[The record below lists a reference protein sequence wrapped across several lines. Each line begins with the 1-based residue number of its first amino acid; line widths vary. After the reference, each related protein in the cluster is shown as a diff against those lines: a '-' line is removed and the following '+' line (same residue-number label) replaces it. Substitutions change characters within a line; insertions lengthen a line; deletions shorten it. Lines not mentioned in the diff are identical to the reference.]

1 MIIKN
6 NLFNKIDKEELKLA
20 LSNETFER
28 LTASFYHYVKL
39 PSPESFRNK
48 LYIEWNQMH
57 VFGRVYIASEGINA
71 QVSIPEHNWDKFCD
85 HLKTIPELGEI
96 SIKQAIQEG
105 HSFYKLKIKV
115 RNELVAYGVS
125 EKAYDMR
132 KVGKHLSAEE
142 YNFAMDQDDS
152 VVVDMRNYYESE
164 IGRFDNALVPDVE
177 TSKELLPEVKK
188 LLSGR
193 ENDKILLYCTGGIR
207 CEKASSYLIKKGFKE
222 VYQLEGGVIQYAY
235 DIKNNNLKSEFIGKN
250 FVFDDRMGERITND
264 IIAHCHQCKAP
275 SDNHKNC
282 KNDACHLLFIQC
294 DKCSDK
300 YNDCCSKDCS
310 EFLQLD
316 LDIQKKLRKDENK
329 KVSSA
334 KLSTKFRPKLYKLF
348 NYWK

>member
-28 LTASFYHYVKL
+28 FTASFYHYVKL
-39 PSPESFRNK
+39 PSPERFRNK

-96 SIKQAIQEG
+96 SIKKAIQEG

-125 EKAYDMR
+125 EEVYDMR

-207 CEKASSYLIKKGFKE
+207 CEKASSYLLHNGFKD
-222 VYQLEGGVIQYAY
+222 VNQLQGGIIQYAH
-235 DIKNNNLKSEFIGKN
+235 DIKEQGIDSRFKGKN
-250 FVFDDRMGERITND
+250 FVFDDRLGERVTDDVISS
-264 IIAHCHQCKAP
+264 CHVCDT
-275 SDNHKNC
+275 SCDDHTDC
-282 KNDACHLLFIQC
+282 KNDACHILFIQC
-294 DKCSDK
+294 TECSELL
-300 YNDCCSKDCS
+300 NGCCSKECKD
-310 EFLQLD
+310 FALLPLD
-316 LDIQKKLRKDENK
+316 EQKALRKDPERIISK
-329 KVSSA
+329 TFFDSRVK
-334 KLSTKFRPKLYKLF
+334 PKLET
-348 NYWK
+348 

>member
-28 LTASFYHYVKL
+28 FTASFYHYVKL
-39 PSPESFRNK
+39 SSPESFRNK
-48 LYIEWNQMH
+48 LYIEWNQMN

-71 QVSIPEHNWDKFCD
+71 QVSIPEHNWDKFRN

-96 SIKQAIQEG
+96 SIKKAIQEG

-125 EKAYDMR
+125 EEVYDMR

-207 CEKASSYLIKKGFKE
+207 CEKASSYLLHNGFKD
-222 VYQLEGGVIQYAY
+222 VNQLQGGIIQYAH
-235 DIKNNNLKSEFIGKN
+235 DIKEQGIDSRFKGKN
-250 FVFDDRMGERITND
+250 FVFDDRLGERVTDDVISS
-264 IIAHCHQCKAP
+264 CHVCDT
-275 SDNHKNC
+275 SCDDHTDC
-282 KNDACHLLFIQC
+282 KNDACHILFIQC
-294 DKCSDK
+294 TECSELL
-300 YNDCCSKDCS
+300 NGCCSKECKD
-310 EFLQLD
+310 FALLPLD
-316 LDIQKKLRKDENK
+316 EQKALRKDPEK
-329 KVSSA
+329 IISKTFFDSRV
-334 KLSTKFRPKLYKLF
+334 KPKLDT
-348 NYWK
+348 

>member
-28 LTASFYHYVKL
+28 FTASFYHYVKL
-39 PSPESFRNK
+39 SSPESFRNK

-71 QVSIPEHNWDKFCD
+71 QVSIPEHNWDKFCN

-125 EKAYDMR
+125 EEAYDMR

-207 CEKASSYLIKKGFKE
+207 CEKASSYLLHNGFKD
-222 VYQLEGGVIQYAY
+222 VNQLQGGIIQYAH
-235 DIKNNNLKSEFIGKN
+235 DIKEQGIDSRFKGKN
-250 FVFDDRMGERITND
+250 FVFDDRLGERVTDDVISS
-264 IIAHCHQCKAP
+264 CHVCDT
-275 SDNHKNC
+275 SCDDHTDC
-282 KNDACHLLFIQC
+282 KNVACHVLFIQC
-294 DKCSDK
+294 TECSELL
-300 YNDCCSKDCS
+300 NGCCSKECKD
-310 EFLQLD
+310 FALLPLD
-316 LDIQKKLRKDENK
+316 EQKALRKDPERIISRTFFDSRVK
-329 KVSSA
+329 
-334 KLSTKFRPKLYKLF
+334 PKLET
-348 NYWK
+348 

>member
-125 EKAYDMR
+125 EEAYDMR

-142 YNFAMDQDDS
+142 YNFAMDRDDS

-207 CEKASSYLIKKGFKE
+207 CEKASSYLLQNGFKD
-222 VYQLEGGVIQYAY
+222 VNQLQGGIIQYAH
-235 DIKNNNLKSEFIGKN
+235 DIKEQGIDSRFKGKN
-250 FVFDDRMGERITND
+250 FVFDDRLGERVTDDVISS
-264 IIAHCHQCKAP
+264 CHVCDT
-275 SDNHKNC
+275 SCDDHTDC
-282 KNDACHLLFIQC
+282 KNDACHILFIQC
-294 DKCSDK
+294 EKCSELL
-300 YNDCCSKDCS
+300 NGCCSKECKD
-310 EFLQLD
+310 FALLPLD
-316 LDIQKKLRKDENK
+316 EQKALRKDPERIISRTFFDSRVK
-329 KVSSA
+329 
-334 KLSTKFRPKLYKLF
+334 PKLDT
-348 NYWK
+348 

>member
-6 NLFNKIDKEELKLA
+6 NLFNKINKEELKLA

-28 LTASFYHYVKL
+28 FTASFYHYVKL

-125 EKAYDMR
+125 EEAYDMR

-207 CEKASSYLIKKGFKE
+207 CEKASSYLLHNGFKD
-222 VYQLEGGVIQYAY
+222 VNQLQGGIIQYAH
-235 DIKNNNLKSEFIGKN
+235 DIKEQGIDSRFKGKN
-250 FVFDDRMGERITND
+250 FVFDDRLGERVTDDVISS
-264 IIAHCHQCKAP
+264 CHVCDT
-275 SDNHKNC
+275 SCDDHTDC
-282 KNDACHLLFIQC
+282 KNDACHILFIQC
-294 DKCSDK
+294 TECSELL
-300 YNDCCSKDCS
+300 NGCCSKECKD
-310 EFLQLD
+310 FALLPLD
-316 LDIQKKLRKDENK
+316 EQKALRKDPERIISRTFFDSRVK
-329 KVSSA
+329 
-334 KLSTKFRPKLYKLF
+334 PKLDR
-348 NYWK
+348 

>member
-20 LSNETFER
+20 LSSETFER
-28 LTASFYHYVKL
+28 YTVSFYHYVKL
-39 PSPESFRNK
+39 SSPESFRNK
-48 LYIEWNQMH
+48 LYIEWNQMN

-85 HLKTIPELGEI
+85 YLKTIPELGEI

-125 EKAYDMR
+125 EEAYDMR

-207 CEKASSYLIKKGFKE
+207 CEKASSYLLHNGFKD
-222 VYQLEGGVIQYAY
+222 VNQLQGGIIQYAH
-235 DIKNNNLKSEFIGKN
+235 DIKEQGIDSRFKGKN
-250 FVFDDRMGERITND
+250 FVFDDRLGERVTDDVISS
-264 IIAHCHQCKAP
+264 CHVCDT
-275 SDNHKNC
+275 SCDDHTDC
-282 KNDACHLLFIQC
+282 KNDACHILFIQC
-294 DKCSDK
+294 TECSELL
-300 YNDCCSKDCS
+300 NGCCSKECKD
-310 EFLQLD
+310 FALLPLD
-316 LDIQKKLRKDENK
+316 EQKALRKDPERIISRTFFDSRVK
-329 KVSSA
+329 
-334 KLSTKFRPKLYKLF
+334 PKLDR
-348 NYWK
+348 

>member
-28 LTASFYHYVKL
+28 FTASFYHYVKL
-39 PSPESFRNK
+39 SSPESFRNK

-125 EKAYDMR
+125 EEVYDMR

-207 CEKASSYLIKKGFKE
+207 CEKASSYLLHNGFKD
-222 VYQLEGGVIQYAY
+222 VNQLQGGIIQYAH
-235 DIKNNNLKSEFIGKN
+235 DIKEQGIDSRFKGKN
-250 FVFDDRMGERITND
+250 FVFDDRLGERVTDDVISS
-264 IIAHCHQCKAP
+264 CHVCDT
-275 SDNHKNC
+275 SCDDHTDC
-282 KNDACHLLFIQC
+282 KNDACHILFIQC
-294 DKCSDK
+294 TECSELL
-300 YNDCCSKDCS
+300 NGCCSKECKD
-310 EFLQLD
+310 FALLPLD
-316 LDIQKKLRKDENK
+316 EQKALRKDPERIISK
-329 KVSSA
+329 TFFDSRVK
-334 KLSTKFRPKLYKLF
+334 PKLET
-348 NYWK
+348 

>member
-28 LTASFYHYVKL
+28 FTASFYHYVKL
-39 PSPESFRNK
+39 SSPESFRNK

-125 EKAYDMR
+125 EEAYDMR

-142 YNFAMDQDDS
+142 YNFAMDRDDS

-207 CEKASSYLIKKGFKE
+207 CEKASSYLLHNGFKD
-222 VYQLEGGVIQYAY
+222 VNQLQGGIIQYAH
-235 DIKNNNLKSEFIGKN
+235 DIKEQGIDSMFKGKN
-250 FVFDDRMGERITND
+250 FVFDDRLGERVTDDVISS
-264 IIAHCHQCKAP
+264 CHVCDT
-275 SDNHKNC
+275 SCDDHTDC
-282 KNDACHLLFIQC
+282 KNDACHILFIQC
-294 DKCSDK
+294 TECSELL
-300 YNDCCSKDCS
+300 NGCCSKECKD
-310 EFLQLD
+310 FALLPLD
-316 LDIQKKLRKDENK
+316 EQKALRKDSERIISK
-329 KVSSA
+329 TFFDSRVK
-334 KLSTKFRPKLYKLF
+334 PKLER
-348 NYWK
+348 

>member
-28 LTASFYHYVKL
+28 FTASFYHYVKL
-39 PSPESFRNK
+39 SSPESFRNK

-71 QVSIPEHNWDKFCD
+71 QVSIPEHNWDKFCN

-125 EKAYDMR
+125 EEAYDMR

-207 CEKASSYLIKKGFKE
+207 CEKASSYLLHNGFKD
-222 VYQLEGGVIQYAY
+222 VNQLQGGIIQYAH
-235 DIKNNNLKSEFIGKN
+235 DIKEQGIDSRFKGKN
-250 FVFDDRMGERITND
+250 FVFDDRLGERVTDDVISS
-264 IIAHCHQCKAP
+264 CHVCDT
-275 SDNHKNC
+275 SCDDHTDC
-282 KNDACHLLFIQC
+282 KNDACHILFIQC
-294 DKCSDK
+294 TECSELL
-300 YNDCCSKDCS
+300 NGCCSKECKD
-310 EFLQLD
+310 FALLPLD
-316 LDIQKKLRKDENK
+316 EQKALRKDPERIISRTFFDSRVK
-329 KVSSA
+329 
-334 KLSTKFRPKLYKLF
+334 PKLET
-348 NYWK
+348 

>member
-28 LTASFYHYVKL
+28 FTASFYHYVKL

-71 QVSIPEHNWDKFCD
+71 QVSVPEHNWDKFCD

-125 EKAYDMR
+125 EEAYDMR

-142 YNFAMDQDDS
+142 YNFAMDRDDS

-207 CEKASSYLIKKGFKE
+207 CEKASSYLLHNGFKD
-222 VYQLEGGVIQYAY
+222 VNQLQGGIIQYAH
-235 DIKNNNLKSEFIGKN
+235 DIKEQGIDSRFKGKN
-250 FVFDDRMGERITND
+250 FVFGDRLGERVTDDVIS
-264 IIAHCHQCKAP
+264 HCHICKA
-275 SDNHKNC
+275 SCDDHTDC
-282 KNDACHLLFIQC
+282 KNDACHILFIQC
-294 DKCSDK
+294 EKCSELL
-300 YNDCCSKDCS
+300 NGCCSKECKD
-310 EFLQLD
+310 FALLPLD
-316 LDIQKKLRKDENK
+316 EQKALRKDPERIISRTFFDSRVK
-329 KVSSA
+329 
-334 KLSTKFRPKLYKLF
+334 PKLDT
-348 NYWK
+348 

>member
-28 LTASFYHYVKL
+28 FTASFYHYVKL

-125 EKAYDMR
+125 EEAYDMR

-142 YNFAMDQDDS
+142 YNFAMDRDDS

-207 CEKASSYLIKKGFKE
+207 CEKASSYLLQNGFKD
-222 VYQLEGGVIQYAY
+222 VNQLQGGIIQYAH
-235 DIKNNNLKSEFIGKN
+235 DIKEQGIDSRFKGKN
-250 FVFDDRMGERITND
+250 FVFDDRLGERVTDDVISS
-264 IIAHCHQCKAP
+264 CHVCDT
-275 SDNHKNC
+275 SCDDHTDC
-282 KNDACHLLFIQC
+282 KNDACHILFIQC
-294 DKCSDK
+294 EKCSELL
-300 YNDCCSKDCS
+300 NGCCSKECKD
-310 EFLQLD
+310 FALLPLD
-316 LDIQKKLRKDENK
+316 EQKALRKDPERIISRTFFDSRVK
-329 KVSSA
+329 
-334 KLSTKFRPKLYKLF
+334 PKLDT
-348 NYWK
+348 

>member
-28 LTASFYHYVKL
+28 FTASFYHYVKL
-39 PSPESFRNK
+39 SSPESFRNK

-125 EKAYDMR
+125 EEAYDMR

-207 CEKASSYLIKKGFKE
+207 CEKASSYLLHNGFKD
-222 VYQLEGGVIQYAY
+222 VNQLQGGIIQYAH
-235 DIKNNNLKSEFIGKN
+235 DIKEQGIDSRFKGKN
-250 FVFDDRMGERITND
+250 FVFDDRLGERVTDDVISS
-264 IIAHCHQCKAP
+264 CHVCDT
-275 SDNHKNC
+275 SCDDHTDC
-282 KNDACHLLFIQC
+282 KNDACHILFIQC
-294 DKCSDK
+294 TECSELL
-300 YNDCCSKDCS
+300 NGCCSKECKD
-310 EFLQLD
+310 FALLPLD
-316 LDIQKKLRKDENK
+316 EQKALRKDPERIISK
-329 KVSSA
+329 TFFDSRVK
-334 KLSTKFRPKLYKLF
+334 PKLET
-348 NYWK
+348 

>member
-28 LTASFYHYVKL
+28 FTASFYHYVKL
-39 PSPESFRNK
+39 SSPESFRNK

-125 EKAYDMR
+125 EEAYDMR

-207 CEKASSYLIKKGFKE
+207 CEKASSYLLHNGFKD
-222 VYQLEGGVIQYAY
+222 VNQLQGGIIQYAH
-235 DIKNNNLKSEFIGKN
+235 DIKEQGIDSRFKGKN
-250 FVFDDRMGERITND
+250 FVFDDRLGERVTDDVISS
-264 IIAHCHQCKAP
+264 CHVCDT
-275 SDNHKNC
+275 SCDDHTDC
-282 KNDACHLLFIQC
+282 KNDACHILFIQC
-294 DKCSDK
+294 EKCSELL
-300 YNDCCSKDCS
+300 NGCCSKECKD
-310 EFLQLD
+310 FALLPLD
-316 LDIQKKLRKDENK
+316 EQKALRKDPERIISRTFFDSRVK
-329 KVSSA
+329 
-334 KLSTKFRPKLYKLF
+334 PKLDR
-348 NYWK
+348 

>member
-28 LTASFYHYVKL
+28 FTASFYHYVKL
-39 PSPESFRNK
+39 SSPESFRNK

-96 SIKQAIQEG
+96 SIKQAIQDG

-125 EKAYDMR
+125 EEAYDMR

-142 YNFAMDQDDS
+142 YNFAMDRDDS

-193 ENDKILLYCTGGIR
+193 QNDKILLYCTGGIR
-207 CEKASSYLIKKGFKE
+207 CEKASSYLLHNGFKD
-222 VYQLEGGVIQYAY
+222 VNQLQGGIIQYAH
-235 DIKNNNLKSEFIGKN
+235 DIKEQGIDSRFKGKN
-250 FVFDDRMGERITND
+250 FVFDDRLGERVTDDVISS
-264 IIAHCHQCKAP
+264 CHVCDT
-275 SDNHKNC
+275 SCDNHTDC
-282 KNDACHLLFIQC
+282 KNDACHILFIQC
-294 DKCSDK
+294 EKCSELL
-300 YNDCCSKDCS
+300 NGCCSK
-310 EFLQLD
+310 EK
-316 LDIQKKLRKDENK
+316 IQR
-329 KVSSA
+329 
-334 KLSTKFRPKLYKLF
+334 
-348 NYWK
+348 W

>member
-28 LTASFYHYVKL
+28 FTASFYHYVKL
-39 PSPESFRNK
+39 SSPESFRNK

-85 HLKTIPELGEI
+85 HLKTIPEFGEI

-125 EKAYDMR
+125 EEVYDMR

-207 CEKASSYLIKKGFKE
+207 CEKASSYLLHNGFKD
-222 VYQLEGGVIQYAY
+222 VNQLQGGIIQYAH
-235 DIKNNNLKSEFIGKN
+235 DIKEQGIDSRFKGKN
-250 FVFDDRMGERITND
+250 FVFDDRLGERVTDDVISS
-264 IIAHCHQCKAP
+264 CHVCDT
-275 SDNHKNC
+275 SCDNHTDC
-282 KNDACHLLFIQC
+282 KNDACHILFIQC
-294 DKCSDK
+294 TECSELL
-300 YNDCCSKDCS
+300 NGCCSKECKD
-310 EFLQLD
+310 FALLPLD
-316 LDIQKKLRKDENK
+316 EQKALRKDPERIISK
-329 KVSSA
+329 TFFDSRVK
-334 KLSTKFRPKLYKLF
+334 PKLER
-348 NYWK
+348 

>member
-28 LTASFYHYVKL
+28 FTASFYHYVKL
-39 PSPESFRNK
+39 SSPESFRNK

-96 SIKQAIQEG
+96 SIKKAIQEG

-125 EKAYDMR
+125 EEAYDMR

-142 YNFAMDQDDS
+142 YNFAMDRDDS

-207 CEKASSYLIKKGFKE
+207 CEKASSYLLHNGFKD
-222 VYQLEGGVIQYAY
+222 VNQLQGGIIQYAH
-235 DIKNNNLKSEFIGKN
+235 DIKEQGIDSRFKGKN
-250 FVFDDRMGERITND
+250 FVFDDRLGERVTDDVISS
-264 IIAHCHQCKAP
+264 CHVCDT
-275 SDNHKNC
+275 SCDDHTDC
-282 KNDACHLLFIQC
+282 KNDACHILFIQC
-294 DKCSDK
+294 TECSELL
-300 YNDCCSKDCS
+300 NGCCSKECKD
-310 EFLQLD
+310 FALLPLD
-316 LDIQKKLRKDENK
+316 EQKAFRKDPERIISK
-329 KVSSA
+329 TFFDSRVK
-334 KLSTKFRPKLYKLF
+334 PKLET
-348 NYWK
+348 

>member
-28 LTASFYHYVKL
+28 FTASFYHYVKL
-39 PSPESFRNK
+39 SSPESFRNK

-96 SIKQAIQEG
+96 SIKQAIQDG

-125 EKAYDMR
+125 EEAYDMR

-142 YNFAMDQDDS
+142 YNFAMDRDDS

-193 ENDKILLYCTGGIR
+193 QNDKILLYCTGGIR
-207 CEKASSYLIKKGFKE
+207 CEKASSYLLHNGFKD
-222 VYQLEGGVIQYAY
+222 VNQLQGGIIQYAH
-235 DIKNNNLKSEFIGKN
+235 DIKEQGIDSRFKGKN
-250 FVFDDRMGERITND
+250 FVFDDRLGERVTDDVISS
-264 IIAHCHQCKAP
+264 CHVCDT
-275 SDNHKNC
+275 SCDNHTDC
-282 KNDACHLLFIQC
+282 KNDACHILFIQC
-294 DKCSDK
+294 TECSELL
-300 YNDCCSKDCS
+300 NGCCSKECKD
-310 EFLQLD
+310 FALLPLD
-316 LDIQKKLRKDENK
+316 EQKALRKDPERIISRTFFDSRVK
-329 KVSSA
+329 
-334 KLSTKFRPKLYKLF
+334 PKLDT
-348 NYWK
+348 